1 MKEINEHQIMP
12 RRETSGFDGPA
23 KKSSEKAAV
32 KIFKLMISIG
42 YEVKI

>member
-12 RRETSGFDGPA
+12 RRETSDFDGPV
-23 KKSSEKAAV
+23 KSSEKADDQ
-32 KIFKLMISIG
+32 ILQLMISIG